1 MVRSM
6 TTFARIEKV
15 EGSFAVKMEFRSVN
29 HRYLDVH
36 IRIPLWMTP
45 IEEKIRQKVSEVHE
59 RGKVDVIISLE
70 GKSVFR
76 PCFKVDTEAV
86 DAYLKAVDDIKN
98 HSGLRG
104 ELTIVD
110 LLMLFREAITQEQ
123 EDIDIDL
130 IWGFISPELDRLL
143 DAARRQSEV
152 EGGSLETDLRKRI
165 ETVTSLI
172 TSIEKRKKE
181 VFSVQKEALKQR
193 ISAILED
200 TPLIEDRLLHEFAVL
215 ADRLD
220 ITEEL
225 VRAKSHCK
233 RFLELMDEECAIGR
247 RLDFLLQE
255 LFREINTISSKAQ
268 DALISQMIV
277 EAKGELEKLREQVQ
291 NII

>member
-1 MVRSM
+1 MLRSM

-15 EGSFAVKMEFRSVN
+15 EESFVVKMEFRSVN
-29 HRYLDVH
+29 QRYLDLH
-36 IRIPLWMTP
+36 IRMPRWMTP

-59 RGKVDVIISLE
+59 RGKVDLIISLE

-76 PCFKVDTEAV
+76 PCFKADTGAV

-98 HSGLRG
+98 HSGLKG
-104 ELTIVD
+104 ELSVVD
-110 LLMLFREAITQEQ
+110 LLMLFRDAITQEQ

-143 DAARRQSEV
+143 DAARRQSEA
-152 EGGSLETDLRKRI
+152 EGANLEIDLRKRI
-165 ETVTSLI
+165 ETVKSLI

-181 VFSVQKEALKQR
+181 VFPVQKEALKQR
-193 ISAILED
+193 ITAILED
-200 TPLIEDRLLHEFAVL
+200 TPIIEDRLLHEFAVL

-233 RFLELMDEECAIGR
+233 RFLELMDEEGAVGR

-268 DALISQMIV
+268 DALISQMVV